1 MNAGLRL
8 LLAHG
13 YESLKHIT
21 EQDLLNM
28 PPAAQSGSDVL
39 DAALCSLGT
48 AIGHGGEFEQP
59 LQILIGLVFSSVS
72 SPDKLS
78 HPGVRP
84 IRLLLLALSP
94 TSSRHDTPTTS
105 RFGGSQAETGGNGYE
120 STSRAV
126 HRRCV
131 LPAAMAGVRCR

>member
-1 MNAGLRL
+1 MAQNP
-8 LLAHG
+8 
-13 YESLKHIT
+13 IT
-21 EQDLLNM
+21 RAFLEQMAKEQKSRSTIENY
-28 PPAAQSGSDVL
+28 G
-39 DAALCSLGT
+39 GT